1 MATGTFISLLGIT
14 LLFMY
19 STTKLMDFYGIDVS
33 AYGSY
38 FVFYL
43 FLLLSY
49 FILPTKYSKI
59 GIE

>member
-1 MATGTFISLLGIT
+1 MTTGKLISFLGVT

-19 STTKLMDFYGIDVS
+19 ASSKIMDFYGIGSS

-38 FVFYL
+38 FAFYL

-49 FILPTKYSKI
+49 FILPTKYSQI
-59 GIE
+59 PA

>member
-1 MATGTFISLLGIT
+1 MTASKIISLFGIT

-19 STTKLMDFYGIDVS
+19 ASSKIMDFYGIGSS

-38 FVFYL
+38 FAFYL

-49 FILPTKYSKI
+49 FILPTKYSQI
-59 GIE
+59 PV